1 VGFAPELA
9 GPHRP
14 VTSTPDRQAG
24 WIRRT
29 SSIDTHRPDGL
40 SGARATIDARA
51 RDLLTGPDGAATVIE
66 SVGLL
71 VEVAQPSLVL
81 SSIDASP
88 ASHELEALIGAR
100 VAGGFRARVTE
111 ASTGENGPQSLRYL
125 LLDDLPG
132 ATLVSGFALQ
142 YAATLIDP
150 DAPVAGA
157 SEHPELILAQ
167 ADICAG
173 WGRDAVMLTAFR
185 RTKVLMTPLGPAAPR
200 LEVEDDRSAW
210 HEMAPLRPHGM
221 RRRRRLD
228 LGPSTLD
235 GTSPFDAHFR
245 DSHVDADGHETV
257 VHEYTVTGRVNVESR
272 QVTEIAAEARVLPW
286 IECPA
291 AVGSAQRIVGWPLS
305 DLRRRVRTDLTGLS
319 TCTHL
324 NDTLRTLADLDALID
339 HR

>member
-1 VGFAPELA
+1 MGFAPELA
-9 GPHRP
+9 GPHHP
-14 VTSTPDRQAG
+14 VTSTPSRQVG

-40 SGARATIDARA
+40 TGGHATIDARA
-51 RDLLTGPDGAATVIE
+51 RDLFTGPDGAAMVIE

-71 VEVAQPSLVL
+71 AVVQQPSLVL
-81 SSIDASP
+81 MSIDAGP

-132 ATLVSGFALQ
+132 AMLVSGFALQ
-142 YAATLIDP
+142 HAATLLDPNATIDR
-150 DAPVAGA
+150 AR
-157 SEHPELILAQ
+157 EHPELILAQ

-185 RTKVLMTPLGPAAPR
+185 QTSVLMTPLGPTAPR
-200 LEVEDDRSAW
+200 LEVDEDRSAW
-210 HEMAPLRPHGM
+210 HQMAPLRPHDM

-228 LGPSTLD
+228 LGPATLD
-235 GTSPFDAHFR
+235 DTSPFDAHFR
-245 DSHVDADGHETV
+245 DSHVDAEGHETV
-257 VHEYTVTGRVNVESR
+257 VHEYRVTGRVDVEAR
-272 QVTEIAAEARVLPW
+272 CITEIEAEARVLPW
-286 IECPA
+286 LECPA
-291 AVGSAQRIVGWPLS
+291 ALGSASRVVGWPLT

-324 NDTLRTLADLDALID
+324 NDTLRTLADLDALIE